1 MITTGII
8 LAGGKSSRIGQN
20 KALLELSGKKII
32 EIIYEKISLLFN
44 DVIIISNSPE
54 DYQFMGLNI
63 YGDIFPGFGPLA
75 GIHSGLINSKTERNF
90 IISCDLP
97 LISNQAVEYIK
108 NYNSDK
114 SVVIYKKSGRLQFL
128 FGIYN
133 KKCLPVLDDLLK
145 SKILK
150 VRDFISKID
159 VEILDAEIFPD
170 EIFFNLNRIEDY
182 NYLLKRIQSV

>member
-1 MITTGII
+1 MTVTGII

-32 EIIYEKISLLFN
+32 EIIYEKISPLFN
-44 DVIIISNSPE
+44 DVIIISNILE
-54 DYQFMGLNI
+54 YYKFMKLKIYKDIYLGL
-63 YGDIFPGFGPLA
+63 GPLA
-75 GIHSGLINSKTERNF
+75 GIHSGLINSRTEKNF

-97 LISNQAVEYIK
+97 LITREAVDYIK
-108 NYNSDK
+108 NFNSDK
-114 SVVIYKKSGRLQFL
+114 SVVIYKKSGLIQFL
-128 FGIYN
+128 CGIYN

-145 SKILK
+145 SNNLK
-150 VRDFISKID
+150 VRDFIAKID

-170 EIFFNLNRIEDY
+170 EIFFNLNTIQDY

>member
-1 MITTGII
+1 MTVTGII

-32 EIIYEKISLLFN
+32 EIIYEKISPLFN
-44 DVIIISNSPE
+44 DVIIISNILE
-54 DYQFMGLNI
+54 DYKFMKLKIYKDIYLGL
-63 YGDIFPGFGPLA
+63 GPLA
-75 GIHSGLINSKTERNF
+75 GIHSGLINSRTEKNF

-97 LISNQAVEYIK
+97 LITREAVDYIK
-108 NYNSDK
+108 NFNSDK
-114 SVVIYKKSGRLQFL
+114 SVVIYKKSGRIQFL
-128 FGIYN
+128 CGIYN

-145 SKILK
+145 SNNLK
-150 VRDFISKID
+150 VRDFIAKID

-170 EIFFNLNRIEDY
+170 EIFFNLNTIQDY